1 MRRIDPWRIAEQF
14 IAVFLALLTWS
25 LFFLTKLAG

>member
-14 IAVFLALLTWS
+14 ISVFLALLVWS
-25 LFFLTKLAG
+25 LMFLARIAG